1 MSGTAPEA
9 AARLKDD
16 GFVTLDGV
24 ISPRW
29 LQHLSRALDEA
40 LARPSPL
47 GRQLARS
54 GGAFFSDL
62 YLSMSFP
69 AFRCFTEESGIG
81 ARIAAIT
88 GLDRVV
94 LFTDELLVKEPLT
107 AHETPWH
114 HDHSYWP
121 LEGREIYSVWIPLDG
136 VTASTGALE
145 FVRGSHLWSQ
155 RFCPSDFDSGAV
167 RMTRADEQPV
177 PDIDA
182 VVEPADRVVAAAE
195 PGDCVVFHSLTLH
208 RASGNGASDR
218 RRRAV
223 VLRLVGPDVRYDP
236 RPRTLPLLWA
246 PRLAPGQVL
255 GEDPMFPTLHPARA

>member
-1 MSGTAPEA
+1 MIDALGRDADDLRE
-9 AARLKDD
+9 D
-16 GFVTLDGV
+16 GFVILRSA
-24 ISPRW
+24 ISEPW
-29 LQHLSRALDEA
+29 LAHLARALDGA
-40 LARPSPL
+40 IARPSPL
-47 GRQLARS
+47 GRQLARA

-69 AFRCFTEESGIG
+69 EFRRFTRESDIG
-81 ARIAAIT
+81 ARVAALT
-88 GLDRVV
+88 GLDRVL
-94 LFTDELLVKEPLT
+94 LFTDELLVKEPQT
-107 AHETPWH
+107 THETPWH

-136 VTASTGALE
+136 VTEGTGALE
-145 FVRGSHLWSQ
+145 FVRGSHRWPR
-155 RFCPSDFDSGAV
+155 RFHPSDFDSGAV
-167 RMTRADEQPV
+167 RVTSPEEEPL

-182 VVEPADRVVAAAE
+182 LVSPADRAVAEVE

-208 RASGNGASDR
+208 RASGNRASDR
-218 RRRAV
+218 RRRAI

-255 GEDPMFPTLHPARA
+255 GGDPMFPTLHPATA